1 MTKSLFFNTDRGFIR
16 LLRISW
22 RTARP
27 YGAAF
32 ARTTS
37 GANRS
42 AREVGT
48 VASME
53 HRVHASS
60 RLRPTNPWP
69 HHSSLFS
76 PPPESRRNPASADF
90 ASRNETSVW
99 KIHFSPAFAAP
110 LHLDLPTCSAHS
122 PGRVGSSW
130 LGRFIPPHSL
140 SLLALQPF
148 PWLGETLGAK
158 AEGYLICR
166 TPILNEKSHLSF
178 RDGCPQSKHGGLHL
192 TGEPR
197 RCNNS
202 V

>member
-110 LHLDLPTCSAHS
+110 LHLDLPTRSAHS

-130 LGRFIPPHSL
+130 LGRFSYLPTHFPSWRFSHFPGLGRPWERKRKGILYVEPP
-140 SLLALQPF
+140 F
-148 PWLGETLGAK
+148 
-158 AEGYLICR
+158 
-166 TPILNEKSHLSF
+166 
-178 RDGCPQSKHGGLHL
+178 
-192 TGEPR
+192 
-197 RCNNS
+197 
-202 V
+202 